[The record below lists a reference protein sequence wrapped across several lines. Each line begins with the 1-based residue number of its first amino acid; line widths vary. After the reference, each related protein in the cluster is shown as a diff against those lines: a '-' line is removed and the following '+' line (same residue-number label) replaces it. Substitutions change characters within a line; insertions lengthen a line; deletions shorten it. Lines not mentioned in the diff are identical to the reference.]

1 MIEWF
6 PAASR
11 AGRRRSSRIN
21 GVSDPDLIADGLD
34 HQLDPRVIPL
44 ERIAGG
50 ITTAGLA
57 AASFIGISFALLA
70 SDDMPSV
77 LRMVLPV
84 LWVVLV
90 LFGAWHADV
99 WPPRAYQHTFY
110 RIDEQGVEIRKGVY
124 WRIVINVPR
133 SRVQHIDV
141 SQGPIERRY
150 GLGTLVIYTAG
161 TDHAK
166 VELSGL
172 EHGRALRIREH
183 LLHATMQTSGGGAL
197 SYASEGGDAV

>member
-1 MIEWF
+1 M
-6 PAASR
+6 
-11 AGRRRSSRIN
+11 
-21 GVSDPDLIADGLD
+21 SDPDSIADGLD

-44 ERIAGG
+44 ERISGG
-50 ITTAGLA
+50 LFTAFIALA
-57 AASFIGISFALLA
+57 SLIGISFALLV
-70 SDDMPSV
+70 SDDMPGV
-77 LRMVLPV
+77 LRIALPSLWLVLA
-84 LWVVLV
+84 
-90 LFGAWHADV
+90 LFGAWHAYG
-99 WPPRAYQHTFY
+99 WPPRSYQHTLY
-110 RIDEQGVEIRKGVY
+110 RIDDQGIEIRKGVY

-172 EHGRALRIREH
+172 EHGRALGIRKF
-183 LLHATMQTSGGGAL
+183 LLPSE
-197 SYASEGGDAV
+197 ASDAV

>member
-1 MIEWF
+1 M
-6 PAASR
+6 
-11 AGRRRSSRIN
+11 
-21 GVSDPDLIADGLD
+21 SDPDPVADGLD

-44 ERIAGG
+44 ERITRG
-50 ITTAGLA
+50 IFTAGIA
-57 AASFIGISFALLA
+57 AASAIGISFALLVG
-70 SDDMPSV
+70 DDMPAALRILLPILWLV
-77 LRMVLPV
+77 LA
-84 LWVVLV
+84 
-90 LFGAWHADV
+90 LFGAWHAYR
-99 WPPRAYQHTFY
+99 WPPIAHQHTHY
-110 RIDEQGVEIRKGVY
+110 RIDEQGIEIRKGVY

-166 VELSGL
+166 VELGGL

-183 LLHATMQTSGGGAL
+183 LFHPTTQPTSEA
-197 SYASEGGDAV
+197 GDAV

>member
-1 MIEWF
+1 M
-6 PAASR
+6 S
-11 AGRRRSSRIN
+11 
-21 GVSDPDLIADGLD
+21 VQDLVADGLD

-50 ITTAGLA
+50 ISIAGIATGAL
-57 AASFIGISFALLA
+57 IGISFALLVG
-70 SDDMPSV
+70 DNIPNV
-77 LRMVLPV
+77 LRIMLPG
-84 LWVVLV
+84 LWLMLV
-90 LFGAWHADV
+90 LIGAWHAYR

-110 RIDEQGVEIRKGVY
+110 RVDEQGIEIRKGVY
-124 WRIVINVPR
+124 WRVVINVPL

-166 VELSGL
+166 VDLSGL

-183 LLHATMQTSGGGAL
+183 LLPSGV
-197 SYASEGGDAV
+197 GDAV

>member
-1 MIEWF
+1 M
-6 PAASR
+6 
-11 AGRRRSSRIN
+11 
-21 GVSDPDLIADGLD
+21 SDPDLIADGLD
-34 HQLDPRVIPL
+34 HQLVPRVIAL

-50 ITTAGLA
+50 LFIAGIALA
-57 AASFIGISFALLA
+57 SLIGISVALLV
-70 SDDMPSV
+70 SDDMPGV
-77 LRMVLPV
+77 LRILLPG
-84 LWVVLV
+84 LWLMLA
-90 LFGAWHADV
+90 LFGAWHAYS
-99 WPPRAYQHTFY
+99 WPPRAYQHSFY

-166 VELSGL
+166 VALSGL

-183 LLHATMQTSGGGAL
+183 LLHPTTQTTRGGGPEF
-197 SYASEGGDAV
+197 ASEAGDAV

>member
-1 MIEWF
+1 L
-6 PAASR
+6 
-11 AGRRRSSRIN
+11 
-21 GVSDPDLIADGLD
+21 SDPDFVADGID

-44 ERIAGG
+44 ERISGGLFMAGV
-50 ITTAGLA
+50 ALA
-57 AASFIGISFALLA
+57 SLIGIGFAVTV
-70 SDDMPSV
+70 SDDMPDL
-77 LRMVLPV
+77 LRMVLPG
-84 LWVVLV
+84 LWLV
-90 LFGAWHADV
+90 LALCGAWHAYR

-183 LLHATMQTSGGGAL
+183 LLPPTTQTTRGGDPGVPVEA
-197 SYASEGGDAV
+197 GDAV

>member
-1 MIEWF
+1 
-6 PAASR
+6 
-11 AGRRRSSRIN
+11 
-21 GVSDPDLIADGLD
+21 VSDPDLIADGLD

-50 ITTAGLA
+50 LFIAGIALA
-57 AASFIGISFALLA
+57 SLIGIGFAVVV
-70 SDDMPSV
+70 SDDMPGV
-77 LRMVLPV
+77 LRILLPG
-84 LWVVLV
+84 LWLV
-90 LFGAWHADV
+90 LALLGAWHAYS
-99 WPPRAYQHTFY
+99 WPPHAYQHTSY
-110 RIDEQGVEIRKGVY
+110 RIDDQGIEIRKGVY

-161 TDHAK
+161 TDHAR
-166 VELSGL
+166 VALSGL

-183 LLHATMQTSGGGAL
+183 LLHPTTQITR
-197 SYASEGGDAV
+197 GGDPGMVSEMSDAV